1 MASGR
6 APKGP
11 FRPVGQSPFIAEFLA
26 LRSAA
31 VWQLVW
37 PGEHRLVP
45 GLKSAGRPGAV
56 SRSLPALGILIVAAA
71 LFLSGCLGPKT
82 ISTTGGEISTGRP
95 ADLSAIPAVWRGPAV
110 KLAGRGFSQAQLE
123 AVFNSPNLQYTS
135 DPMAAKLKELYG
147 IFYRSDLIKEIQEKL
162 YQLGYDVL
170 IDGRGGS
177 GTKRAIANFQRD
189 GGLTVNG
196 EVSEATLAAINRAMK
211 TKSLRPLSGYKP
223 PTPAKPSRTA
233 TYSQF
238 TSPDQLAIIK
248 AHYQEDQAIFQRM
261 SRQYDVPGE
270 VAAAI
275 MWVETR
281 YGTFMGKQ
289 KAASMLASMAAAAS
303 DFSVVAPAVAE
314 LPNDRESREFLRE
327 TAVKRG
333 DWALNELAALMSYAF
348 DNGHDPTTIPG
359 SIYGAIGWGQFM
371 PSNITKF
378 AVDGNGDRR
387 VDLFDK
393 TDAIF
398 SIGNFLKCHGW
409 KKGSMSEEER
419 RAVIMKY
426 NKSGVYVNT
435 VLFVAD
441 HLTGK

>member
-6 APKGP
+6 APMGLH
-11 FRPVGQSPFIAEFLA
+11 RPVGRSLFHTEYISSI
-26 LRSAA
+26 SAA
-31 VWQLVW
+31 SCQPVW
-37 PGEHRLVP
+37 PGTGAINRSLWVP
-45 GLKSAGRPGAV
+45 GL
-56 SRSLPALGILIVAAA
+56 LFLTAA
-71 LFLSGCLGPKT
+71 LFLSGCLGGKT
-82 ISTTGGEISTGRP
+82 ISTTGGETAISRP
-95 ADLSAIPAVWRGPAV
+95 VDLSNIPAPWRGPAA
-110 KLAGRGFSQAQLE
+110 KLAERGFNQARLE

-135 DPMAAKLKELYG
+135 DPMATKLKELYG

-162 YQLGYDVL
+162 YQLGYDLL

-177 GTKRAIANFQRD
+177 GTKGAIANFQRD
-189 GGLTVNG
+189 NGLTVNG
-196 EVSEATLAAINRAMK
+196 EVSEATVAAINRTMK
-211 TKSLRPLSGYKP
+211 AKTLRPLSGYKP
-223 PTPAKPSRTA
+223 PPAAKPSRTA

-238 TSPDQLAIIK
+238 TSPDQLAKIK
-248 AHYQEDQAIFQRM
+248 AHYQPDQALFQRM

-270 VAAAI
+270 VVAAI

-281 YGTFMGKQ
+281 YGTFMGKR
-289 KAASMLASMAAAAS
+289 KAASMLASMAASAS
-303 DFSVVAPAVAE
+303 DFSVVEPSVAD
-314 LPNDRESREFLRE
+314 LANDRESREFLRT

-333 DWALNELAALMSYAF
+333 DWALNELAALMTYSF

-378 AVDGNGDRR
+378 AVDGNGDGR

-398 SIGNFLKCHGW
+398 SIGNFLKGHGW
-409 KKGSMSEEER
+409 KKGPMSEEER

-426 NKSGVYVNT
+426 NKSGIYVNT
-435 VLFVAD
+435 VLYVAD
-441 HLTGK
+441 YLGKK